1 MNDRP
6 QDGPCG
12 ANDDFYESNER
23 ETVREPA
30 YYCAKDM
37 AIQIGTTQSLA
48 QTGWYYEN
56 FTSQDAKL
64 LLEKEPEGT
73 FIIRDS
79 SDSNYLYSLS
89 VRTSRGTT
97 SARIVYHKGT
107 FQLDSD
113 ERCSARM
120 PKFDSVVHLVDFY
133 VRMTLMGR
141 IGRNRW
147 VESCGRMDLPIM
159 LKKPKMN
166 SALDL
171 KHLCRLSINRNLPK
185 TQNRTKV
192 WKNMD
197 ELPLPGLLKSYL
209 KEYPYI
215 S

>member
-1 MNDRP
+1 MNDTP
-6 QDGPCG
+6 QDSPCG
-12 ANDDFYESNER
+12 PNDDFCESNER

-37 AIQIGTTQSLA
+37 VIQIGTTQLLE

-64 LLEKEPEGT
+64 LLKNEPVGT
-73 FIIRDS
+73 FLIRDS

-89 VRTSRGTT
+89 IKTRKGATSI
-97 SARIVYHKGT
+97 RILYHKGT
-107 FQLDSD
+107 FQMDCN
-113 ERCSARM
+113 ERCSARI

-141 IGRNRW
+141 IGSNRLDRP
-147 VESCGRMDLPIM
+147 GRRDIPIM
-159 LKKPKMN
+159 LTKPKLN
-166 SALDL
+166 SVMDL

-185 TQNRTKV
+185 TQKRTKV

-197 ELPLPGLLKSYL
+197 ELPLPGFLKSYL